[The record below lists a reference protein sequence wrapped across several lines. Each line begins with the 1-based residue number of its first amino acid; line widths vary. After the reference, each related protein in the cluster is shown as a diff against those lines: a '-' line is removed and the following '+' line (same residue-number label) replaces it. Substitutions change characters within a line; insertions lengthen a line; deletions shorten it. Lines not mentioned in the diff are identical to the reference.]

1 MKHSGGNGFAL
12 RFTATGFGNA
22 LAKISGDV
30 ASLGVELQDAYQEA
44 VEEFAE
50 RTAQAARRNLGR
62 EHWKLSNSIGSRV
75 KFYARTD
82 SGGKTSG
89 RTVGFVGVRGDLDV
103 AKRWSKSRG
112 SLELNRRTGEFRRDR
127 IAAAEYAEPIVY
139 WRFHESGYF
148 RRMEGGRLFERWES
162 RRGVDG
168 EFYARK
174 RFRDVKIRR
183 ADRVNSTTGN
193 YVVTKPLRFFER
205 AAPTA
210 EGFVDAIFAINQT
223 LAEKVFKR

>member
-12 RFTATGFGNA
+12 RFTATGFGDA
-22 LAKISGDV
+22 LAKISDDV
-30 ASLGVELQDAYQEA
+30 ATFGVELQDAYQKT
-44 VEEFAE
+44 VKEFAE
-50 RTAQAARRNLGR
+50 QTAQAARRSLGR
-62 EHWKLSNSIGSRV
+62 DRWRLADAIGSRV
-75 KFYARTD
+75 KFYAQTD
-82 SGGKTSG
+82 STGKTSG

-148 RRMEGGRLFERWES
+148 RRMEGGRLFERWEAK
-162 RRGVDG
+162 RGYDG
-168 EFYARK
+168 EFFAVK
-174 RFRDVKIRR
+174 RFRDIKIRR
-183 ADRVNSTTGN
+183 ADRVNATTGN
-193 YVVTKPLRFFER
+193 YVATKPLRFFER

-223 LAEKVFKR
+223 LAEKMFK